1 MQLTSIC
8 VWRHAATA
16 KVRDVLPA
24 RVRTVLSRQ
33 NWSWHWH
40 QTPGVWSTAVG
51 ACDWLVLLIQ
61 GSDWLALTA

>member
-1 MQLTSIC
+1 M
-8 VWRHAATA
+8 WRHAATA

-40 QTPGVWSTAVG
+40 QTPGVLVSGAQQWSRVIGWFWEPRA
-51 ACDWLVLLIQ
+51 LI
-61 GSDWLALTA
+61 GRL